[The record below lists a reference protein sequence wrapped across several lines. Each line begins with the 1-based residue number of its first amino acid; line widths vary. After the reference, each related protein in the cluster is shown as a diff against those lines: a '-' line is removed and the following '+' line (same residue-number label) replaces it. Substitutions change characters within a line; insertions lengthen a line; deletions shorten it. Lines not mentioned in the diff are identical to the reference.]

1 MWEVKYLNAEL
12 LDLKLWGEGC
22 HLYQICQTGD
32 GESCLI
38 QTRDTPQESLSR
50 RSDTLREHER
60 WQVVHA
66 ERGVVQNLLFESTD
80 EAEACAFMYQEIK
93 RTKHPHLAGLFQTDA
108 EAEQL
113 CQVLTQLQIQFSR
126 DIIPFEGWQPRVR
139 VYDQDIFTV
148 ERHFG
153 SQLPLRK
160 WLTVPERINV
170 TLARLRKF
178 DPYNRYA
185 EITTNPPIGSE
196 ATLSALE
203 AQHGIKLPEVYRT
216 FLLEVCNGGNWE
228 RLGHYWSVEEVMVN
242 NSAELW
248 NQPLPEFLA
257 KLKAA
262 KSKDWLKNP
271 GGQQYPGLLRI
282 VDWDNPVRDLF
293 LTQEGYEVEIQGDL
307 INFSEFSPEQ
317 WLKDFLDDIQYG
329 LSTIEQLLAF
339 LRSGEFI
346 QDYAYFHSVNV
357 ARLLAETIG
366 LDIDPELT
374 NEQVMVMRHEI
385 DHKINQWRIENMG
398 KMWYNFGFNAEQV
411 ELRTQR
417 ILERL
422 GYIYNILHP

>member
-1 MWEVKYLNAEL
+1 MYLIA
-12 LDLKLWGEGC
+12 
-22 HLYQICQTGD
+22 HQTAMI
-32 GESCLI
+32 EAA
-38 QTRDTPQESLSR
+38 
-50 RSDTLREHER
+50 REIR
-60 WQVVHA
+60 FA
-66 ERGVVQNLLFESTD
+66 
-80 EAEACAFMYQEIK
+80 
-93 RTKHPHLAGLFQTDA
+93 
-108 EAEQL
+108 
-113 CQVLTQLQIQFSR
+113 LTQLQIQFSH
-126 DIIPFEGWQPRVR
+126 DAKGRVR

-160 WLTVPERINV
+160 WLTVPERIHV

-185 EITTNPPIGSE
+185 QITTNPPIVSE
-196 ATLSALE
+196 AKLSALE
-203 AQHGIKLPEVYRT
+203 SQHGIKLPDVYRR

-228 RLGHYWSVEEVMVN
+228 RLGHYWSVEEVMAN

-257 KLKAA
+257 NLKAA
-262 KSKDWLKNP
+262 KSGDWLKNP
-271 GGQQYPGLLRI
+271 GGRQYPGLLRI

-293 LTQEGYEVEIQGDL
+293 LTQEGYEVEIQGDW
-307 INFSEFSPEQ
+307 IRFCEFSPEQ
-317 WLKDFLDDIQYG
+317 WLKNFLDDIQDG

-339 LRSGEFI
+339 LRSGELI
-346 QDYAYFHSVNV
+346 RDYAYFHSVNV

-374 NEQVMVMRHEI
+374 NEQVRVMRHEI

-398 KMWYNFGFNAEQV
+398 KMRYNFGFNTEQA
-411 ELRTQR
+411 ELRSSVGAATRLREAQRQRRSQR

-422 GYIYNILHP
+422 EYLKKII

>member
-22 HLYQICQTGD
+22 HLYQIRQTGD

-80 EAEACAFMYQEIK
+80 EAEACEFMYREIK
-93 RTKHPHLAGLFQTDA
+93 RIKHPHLVGLFQTDA
-108 EAEQL
+108 EAEQF
-113 CQVLTQLQIQFSR
+113 CQALTQLKIQFSH
-126 DIIPFEGWQPRVR
+126 DAKGRVR
-139 VYDQDIFTV
+139 VYDQDIFKV

-153 SQLPLRK
+153 CQLPLRK

-178 DPYNRYA
+178 DPCNRYA

-196 ATLSALE
+196 EKLSALE

-228 RLGHYWSVEEVMVN
+228 RLGHYWSAEEVMAN

-248 NQPLPEFLA
+248 NQPLPEFLT

-262 KSKDWLKNP
+262 KSGDLLKNP

-317 WLKDFLDDIQYG
+317 WFKDFLDDIQYG
-329 LSTIEQLLAF
+329 LSTIEGFLAF

-374 NEQVMVMRHEI
+374 NQQVRVMRDEI
-385 DHKINQWRIENMG
+385 DRQINQWRIENMG
-398 KMWYNFGFNAEQV
+398 KMRYNFGFNAHQAEV
-411 ELRTQR
+411 RSQR
-417 ILERL
+417 ILEGL
-422 GYIYNILHP
+422 EYIYHILYP